1 MKKFVAVL
9 LSLVLSLT
17 LVSALADTVTI
28 AVPNDPTNEG
38 RALLLLEGA
47 GVITLNEDA
56 TLTATKNDI
65 ASYAVD
71 IEIVEVEA
79 ALVPSVLVDV
89 DYAIINNNYALE
101 AGLNPVEQG
110 LLIEDAESPYV
121 NVISVKEGNEDTPEA
136 KALAAALE
144 SQQVADF
151 INETYAGSAVST
163 VAEPTDG
170 YDPDVDYDAL
180 NGTTIAIVA
189 SPVPHAE
196 VLEIAK
202 EILAAKGITL
212 DIIVVT
218 DYITPNTIVED
229 GDAFANY
236 FAHQPYQDNFNEE
249 NGTHLVTIAGIHV
262 EPMALYGGQ
271 QSDLAALGI
280 ED

>member
-280 ED
+280 AD

>member
-38 RALLLLEGA
+38 RAVLLLEGA
-47 GVITLNEDA
+47 GIITLNEDA

-180 NGTTIAIVA
+180 NGATIAIVA

-280 ED
+280 AD

>member
-180 NGTTIAIVA
+180 NGATIAIVA

-280 ED
+280 AD

>member
-180 NGTTIAIVA
+180 NGATIAIVA

>member
-1 MKKFVAVL
+1 MLKKF
-9 LSLVLSLT
+9 S
-17 LVSALADTVTI
+17 
-28 AVPNDPTNEG
+28 
-38 RALLLLEGA
+38 
-47 GVITLNEDA
+47 GVFPKRSFQPA
-56 TLTATKNDI
+56 Y
-65 ASYAVD
+65 S
-71 IEIVEVEA
+71 
-79 ALVPSVLVDV
+79 
-89 DYAIINNNYALE
+89 INWRS
-101 AGLNPVEQG
+101 

-180 NGTTIAIVA
+180 NGATIAIVA

-280 ED
+280 AD

>member
-121 NVISVKEGNEDTPEA
+121 NVISVKEGNEETPEA

-180 NGTTIAIVA
+180 NGATIAIVA

-280 ED
+280 AD